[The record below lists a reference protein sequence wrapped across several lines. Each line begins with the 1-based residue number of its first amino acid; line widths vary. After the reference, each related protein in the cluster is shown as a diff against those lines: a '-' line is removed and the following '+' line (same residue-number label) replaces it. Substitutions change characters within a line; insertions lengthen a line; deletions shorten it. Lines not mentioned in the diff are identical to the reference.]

1 MKKHSKK
8 LLIFATVLTVFLTL
22 GIWAAVTASPGSE
35 SDPLVSL
42 SYVND
47 TLIPQLKAYVDEK
60 ISGIQSGST
69 STSTQS
75 GGYKLVEL
83 SQGQTVVAEKSTEM
97 ILRQGSGT
105 IIATEKG
112 GIADVTDGVDL
123 ANGTAVPS
131 NHLLIVPF
139 SDGRGISM
147 STDGILMIKGTY
159 SLK

>member
-8 LLIFATVLTVFLTL
+8 LLIFAAVLTVFLTL

-60 ISGIQSGST
+60 ISGIQSG